1 MGDCVR
7 SRDESI
13 DAPLDPPLFWLDN
26 IFNVVISGNFR
37 KVFLRLEIQQ
47 NLLKSPHPELQIRP
61 GQCQI

>member
-26 IFNVVISGNFR
+26 IFNDIFVLVVETMDQ
-37 KVFLRLEIQQ
+37 KEEKLFL
-47 NLLKSPHPELQIRP
+47 
-61 GQCQI
+61 